1 LYWEALFKTRDA
13 MFMGLKYNNYFV
25 LYSLLQSVFGVVGV
39 TMPQQSIAQNT
50 SSLKKSAPLYQNGF
64 DLASGGAS
72 LTRATQEGVIF
83 ANPSLIPIGEG
94 IWRSFYG
101 KNTFAVSE
109 GSLNIVKSALE
120 STSGSTI
127 ASNILQNI
135 FDKPAYLNNASAL
148 GLLTSYVGVAGLS
161 SVNFSMYGEKFGSI
175 GLPELSVKSNSY
187 AGVVLSAGTTLSD
200 YLSIGISPKYIYN
213 TQIDTTLSVGDLS
226 DLKQGLNKIKNSLTQ
241 GNGIATDLGV
251 TLQLRSKHFDV
262 RVAGVLTD
270 FGNTTFSGSMPPW
283 LQTYHAGLGL
293 TLHDNSNALH
303 CAVDYRDLTNVY
315 NEPLSK
321 KMYMGCKLI
330 IAKWVAFG
338 YGMRQGWPSYGM
350 VLNLFVARIEA
361 GTYTTNLSASPG
373 LPPSAIYF
381 LTLGYEL

>member
-1 LYWEALFKTRDA
+1 
-13 MFMGLKYNNYFV
+13 MCMSLKYNNYFV
-25 LYSLLQSVFGVVGV
+25 LYGLLQIVFGVLGV
-39 TMPQQSIAQNT
+39 TMSQQSIAQNT

-83 ANPSLIPIGEG
+83 ANPSLIPIGDG

-109 GSLNIVKSALE
+109 GSLNIVKSVLE
-120 STSGSTI
+120 SSSANNI

-135 FDKPAYLNNASAL
+135 FDKPAYLNNATAL
-148 GLLTSYVGVAGLS
+148 GLLTSYVGIGGLS
-161 SVNFSMYGEKFGSI
+161 SFNFSMYGEKFGSI

-226 DLKQGLNKIKNSLTQ
+226 NLNQGLNKLKNSLTQ
-241 GNGIATDLGV
+241 GSGIATDFGA
-251 TLQLRSKHFDV
+251 TLQVRSKHFDV
-262 RVAGVLTD
+262 RVAGVVTD
-270 FGNTTFSGSMPPW
+270 FGNTTFSGSNPPW
-283 LQTYHAGLGL
+283 LQTYHAGIGL

-303 CAVDYRDLTNVY
+303 CAADYRDLTNVY

-330 IAKWVAFG
+330 ITKWIAFG
-338 YGMRQGWPSYGM
+338 YGLLQGWPSYGM

-361 GTYTTNLSASPG
+361 GTYTTDLGASPG
-373 LPPSAIYF
+373 LSPRTIYF